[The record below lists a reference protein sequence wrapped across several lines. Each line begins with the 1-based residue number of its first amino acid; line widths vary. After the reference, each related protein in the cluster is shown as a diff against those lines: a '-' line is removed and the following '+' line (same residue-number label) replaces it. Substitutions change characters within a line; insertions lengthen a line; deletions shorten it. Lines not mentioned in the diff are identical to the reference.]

1 MAADPLCGVGTGDSS
16 RQGPRR
22 LNRAPGEDCAEGGG
36 SLQCHP
42 VACWD
47 EKAGPRT
54 PAENRSS
61 SSHSS
66 HFRPWMEMSVPRL
79 TDHNMCLIKGISV
92 GLEAGGRGHRSA
104 PPGVLPLLSSPQ
116 GQCQRKSSAITLY
129 PTDNMATP
137 GGSRVPS
144 QGDPRNPCECLR
156 VSGLL
161 EGHRDQNPPFPPN
174 LKSQALETMGDKMSL
189 GKVQRLV
196 T

>member
-1 MAADPLCGVGTGDSS
+1 MLRVEGASS
-16 RQGPRR
+16 ATQWPAGMRRQG
-22 LNRAPGEDCAEGGG
+22 LE
-36 SLQCHP
+36 H
-42 VACWD
+42 
-47 EKAGPRT
+47 RT

-66 HFRPWMEMSVPRL
+66 HFRPWMETSVPRL

>member
-1 MAADPLCGVGTGDSS
+1 MLRVEGASS
-16 RQGPRR
+16 ATQWPAGMRRQGLEHRLRIVLPPHTHLISGLGWRR
-22 LNRAPGEDCAEGGG
+22 L
-36 SLQCHP
+36 S
-42 VACWD
+42 
-47 EKAGPRT
+47 
-54 PAENRSS
+54 
-61 SSHSS
+61 
-66 HFRPWMEMSVPRL
+66 PRL
-79 TDHNMCLIKGISV
+79 TDHNLCLLKGISV
-92 GLEAGGRGHRSA
+92 GLEAGGRSHRSA